1 VDRSH
6 ELRCGRCSGIR
17 GVNRLDEVV
26 RLALT
31 VSVVVASAVLSGCE
45 PPFEEPGARETVSGP
60 GSIARP
66 DLAIPPRSEKRIVL
80 VADAWPPYNNEVGSE
95 REGFMIDV
103 ARAVFEPR
111 GYEVDYLNVPWRRA
125 LAGTRDGT
133 YDGAVAASRTEGPEL
148 VFPECELL
156 RNHPAFYA
164 RSDSTWEFR
173 GPSSLEGVALG
184 AIRGYDYV
192 DWLNGYIEANQGR
205 PERVQVVSGDSPLQQ
220 NLRKLVAGR
229 IDVIVDNEG
238 TIRYVARQLGLLDR
252 IRLAGSDPT
261 ESLCYIPFSPATGRG
276 EEQAAILSRGI
287 RELHASG
294 ELARLLSSYDI
305 PPWETPCATGPGGTP

>member
-1 VDRSH
+1 
-6 ELRCGRCSGIR
+6 
-17 GVNRLDEVV
+17 VNRLDAVV
-26 RLALT
+26 RLSLT
-31 VSVVVASAVLSGCE
+31 ASVVAAAAVLAGCE
-45 PPFEEPGARETVSGP
+45 PPAGEPEAPAAAETQEP
-60 GSIARP
+60 FARP

-80 VADAWPPYNNEVGSE
+80 VADAWPPYNNDVGSE

-156 RNHPAFYA
+156 RTHPAFYV

-173 GPSSLEGVALG
+173 GPSSLDGVALG

-192 DWLNGYIEANQGR
+192 DWLNNYIDANQGR

-229 IDVIVDNEG
+229 IDVLVDNEG

-252 IRLAGSDPT
+252 IRPAGSDPT

-276 EEQAAILSRGI
+276 QEQAAILSRGI

-305 PPWETPCATGPGGTP
+305 PHWETPCATRPGDTP